1 MEQSKEIVLEL
12 DKYAYQNKDLVLKDI
27 SVSLHPGKIH
37 SLIGPSGCGKSTL
50 LRVLMGME
58 MGACGNILTASA
70 AFDLKRWS
78 VHQRLFSMVPQ
89 VPHLFPWKTI
99 LDNVSMAVDSQLT
112 TSQSEKK
119 QKALQSLDIV
129 GLLDKKLKY
138 PYEISLG
145 MAQRVAFARALVQE
159 SQVLLLDEPFASVDA
174 YTRHMLQK
182 WLVSKIKET
191 NRYAL
196 LVTHDIQE
204 AIEISD
210 QISVLSSMPA
220 TKKASFHQKKHELH
234 LGSKGG
240 VWIDSDGLEIGE
252 ADLQERLFSLLSA
265 SSSTG

>member
-1 MEQSKEIVLEL
+1 MEQSKEIGLEL
-12 DKYAYQNKDLVLKDI
+12 EAYAYQNRDVVLRDI

-58 MGACGNILTASA
+58 LGAYGKIVTPDA
-70 AFDLKRWS
+70 AFDLRHWGI
-78 VHQRLFSMVPQ
+78 HQRLFSMVPQ

-99 LDNVSMAVDSQLT
+99 LDNVSIAVDPKET
-112 TSQSEKK
+112 TLRSERK
-119 QKALQSLDIV
+119 QKALQSLDVV
-129 GLLDKKLKY
+129 GLLESKSKY

-145 MAQRVAFARALVQE
+145 MAQRAAFARALVQE
-159 SQVLLLDEPFASVDA
+159 SQVLLLDEPFASLDA
-174 YTRHMLQK
+174 YTRRMLQK

-220 TKKASFHQKKHELH
+220 TKKASFYQKKQECL
-234 LGSKGG
+234 LGNEDG
-240 VWIDSDGLEIGE
+240 VWKNSTGVEIDVVNLESCI
-252 ADLQERLFSLLSA
+252 FSLLST
-265 SSSTG
+265 STGV

>member
-1 MEQSKEIVLEL
+1 MEQSKEIGLEL
-12 DKYAYQNKDLVLKDI
+12 ETYAYQNKDVVLKDI
-27 SVSLHPGKIH
+27 SVSLYPGKIH

-58 MGACGNILTASA
+58 LGAYGKMTTPSA
-70 AFDLKRWS
+70 VFDLRHWDA
-78 VHQRLFSMVPQ
+78 HQRLFSMVPQ

-99 LDNVSMAVDSQLT
+99 LDNVIMAVDSKGITLR
-112 TSQSEKK
+112 SERK
-119 QKALQSLDIV
+119 QKALQSLDVV
-129 GLLDKKLKY
+129 GLLDSKSKY

-145 MAQRVAFARALVQE
+145 MAQRAAFARALVQE
-159 SQVLLLDEPFASVDA
+159 SQVLLLDEPFASLDA

-182 WLVSKIKET
+182 WLESKIKET

-220 TKKASFHQKKHELH
+220 TKKASFYQKKQEWRLVN
-234 LGSKGG
+234 GAAMWVDSNGVEMGG
-240 VWIDSDGLEIGE
+240 V
-252 ADLQERLFSLLSA
+252 DLQERLFSLLSA
-265 SSSTG
+265 SSGW